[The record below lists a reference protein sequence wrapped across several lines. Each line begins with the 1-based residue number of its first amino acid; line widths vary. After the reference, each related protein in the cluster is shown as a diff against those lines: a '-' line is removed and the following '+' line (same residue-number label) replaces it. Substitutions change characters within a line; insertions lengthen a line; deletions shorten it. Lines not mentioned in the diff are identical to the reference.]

1 MYSINLSEE
10 QVKQIIGE
18 GDKNP
23 LYKNILKTYL
33 ELSPIITIES
43 LYNKGMKGFY
53 ISSLDSEVHETT
65 VTSKHAQSIRVVDG
79 IAPTKQAVKRTVL
92 EYKILHLLK
101 ANGIKQGDK
110 YIIYDTLNNE
120 LDISFKIK
128 STLSVDC
135 LDKARDFTRNYKDI
149 LMEYFKMM

>member
-23 LYKNILKTYL
+23 LYKNILKAYP
-33 ELSPIITIES
+33 ELFPLPTIQSLFKEGKIIGYWIS
-43 LYNKGMKGFY
+43 SSKGGVVA
-53 ISSLDSEVHETT
+53 SSLDGLSDDME
-65 VTSKHAQSIRVVDG
+65 VVDG
-79 IAPTKQAVKRTVL
+79 IAPTKQAVERTVL

>member
-1 MYSINLSEE
+1 MYSIE

-23 LYKNILKTYL
+23 LYKTILTTYPKLNPLPTIKSLHNNGNIEGYILDRGR
-33 ELSPIITIES
+33 EPIH
-43 LYNKGMKGFY
+43 LV
-53 ISSLDSEVHETT
+53 L
-65 VTSKHAQSIRVVDG
+65 SKHSALRAVDG